1 MNINLIK
8 FEILEEL
15 YKHKKITAVAE
26 ALKLKQPTITF
37 HLKAMEKE
45 FGVKLFEAKSGK
57 LILTDAGEALYH
69 YASKINALAKESFR
83 VVKEY
88 DLKNGSI
95 KIGASYIPATY
106 LLPRILF
113 DYTEKNPK
121 LSISLKVNTSPLVL
135 NMLQKHEIDIG
146 VISCEPFELPNI
158 ISHPLL
164 EEEMVIFF
172 STKHPLASEEHISSE
187 LIEKNSFI
195 LHGEKS
201 STRSITLKWFENS
214 GIKVNRKIELNSL
227 ESIKHMVLQGRH
239 ISLISKLAIQQEV
252 NDGNLTYR
260 EIPSLGNLIT
270 NRNIYYAINKD
281 RLNSSI
287 LTNFI
292 ESLTHSI

>member
-15 YKHKKITAVAE
+15 YKHKKVTAVAE

-37 HLKAMEKE
+37 HLKAMEKD
-45 FGVKLFEAKSGK
+45 FGVKLFESKSGK
-57 LILTDAGEALYH
+57 LILTEAGEALYH
-69 YASKINALAKESFR
+69 YASKINALTKESFR
-83 VVKEY
+83 VVKESE
-88 DLKNGSI
+88 SI

-106 LLPRILF
+106 LLPQVLF
-113 DYTEKNPK
+113 DYNEKNPK
-121 LSISLKVNTSPLVL
+121 LSISLKVNTSPIVL
-135 NMLQKHEIDIG
+135 NMLQNHEIDIG

-158 ISHPLL
+158 ISSPLL

-172 STKHPLASEEHISSE
+172 STKHPLASEKYISPK
-187 LIEKNSFI
+187 LIEKSSFI

-214 GIKVNRKIELNSL
+214 GIKVNSKMELNSL
-227 ESIKHMVLQGRH
+227 ESIKHIVLQGRH

-270 NRNIYYAINKD
+270 KRNIYYAINKD

-292 ESLTHSI
+292 GSLTHFCI

>member
-15 YKHKKITAVAE
+15 YKHKKVTAVAE

-37 HLKAMEKE
+37 HLKAMEKD

-57 LILTDAGEALYH
+57 LILTEAGEALYH
-69 YASKINALAKESFR
+69 YASKINALTKESFR
-83 VVKEY
+83 VVKESE
-88 DLKNGSI
+88 SI

-106 LLPRILF
+106 LLPHVLF
-113 DYTEKNPK
+113 NYTEKNPK

-158 ISHPLL
+158 ISYPLL

-172 STKHPLASEEHISSE
+172 STKHPLASEEYISPK

-214 GIKVNRKIELNSL
+214 GIKVNSKIELNSL
-227 ESIKHMVLQGRH
+227 ESIKRIVLQGRH
-239 ISLISKLAIQQEV
+239 ISLISKLAIQQEI

-260 EIPSLGNLIT
+260 EIPSLGNLLT
-270 NRNIYYAINKD
+270 KRNIYYVINKD

-292 ESLTHSI
+292 ESLTHSS

>member
-37 HLKAMEKE
+37 HLKAMEKNY
-45 FGVKLFEAKSGK
+45 GVKLFEARSGK
-57 LILTDAGEALYH
+57 LILTEAGEALYH
-69 YASKINALAKESFR
+69 YAAKINALAKESFR
-83 VVKEY
+83 IVKES
-88 DLKNGSI
+88 KSI

-106 LLPRILF
+106 LLPPILF

-121 LSISLKVNTSPLVL
+121 LSISLKVNTSPIVL

-146 VISCEPFELPNI
+146 VISCEPFELPDI
-158 ISHPLL
+158 ISYPLL

-172 STKHPLASEEHISSE
+172 STKHPLASKKYISPE
-187 LIEKNSFI
+187 LIKKSSFI

-214 GIKVNRKIELNSL
+214 GIKVTSKIDLNSL

-239 ISLISKLAIQQEV
+239 ISLISKLAIQQEI
-252 NDGNLTYR
+252 NDGLLTYR

-270 NRNIYYAINKD
+270 KRNIYYAINKD

-292 ESLTHSI
+292 ESLTHPS